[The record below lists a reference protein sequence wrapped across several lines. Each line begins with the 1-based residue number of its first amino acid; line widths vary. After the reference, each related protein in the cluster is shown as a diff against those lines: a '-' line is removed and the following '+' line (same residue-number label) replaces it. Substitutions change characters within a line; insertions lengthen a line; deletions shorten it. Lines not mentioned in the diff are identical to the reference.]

1 MVAVWKRMRRER
13 QIWLLCI
20 PMIIW
25 VLIFSYFPMYG
36 LIISFEKYIP
46 GKSMFGNWV
55 GFDNFVRFFHEPDFL
70 QILRNT
76 LAISGLNLIFGFPA
90 PLILALL
97 LNEVKNSAFK
107 KTIQSLSYVP
117 YFISWVVVANILFML
132 LGNDGILNDILM
144 KIGLI
149 KEPMEFLTNGKYF
162 WTILISSN
170 IWKDMGFSAIIY
182 LSAIA
187 GIDKELYEAG
197 RVDGLGRFGLIR
209 HITLPG
215 IRSTAVL
222 LFILAIGNILNAG
235 FEQQL
240 LIGNPLTRDH
250 YEVIDT
256 YVYRFG
262 VQLGN
267 YSYGTAVGLMKS
279 FIGLTLVVIA
289 NRLSRKYMQSS
300 IL

>member
-1 MVAVWKRMRRER
+1 MAELWRRVRRER

-20 PMIIW
+20 PMIAW
-25 VLIFSYFPMYG
+25 VLTFSYYPMYG
-36 LIISFEKYIP
+36 LFISFQNYVP
-46 GKSMFGNWV
+46 GHSMFSHWI
-55 GFDNFVRFFHEPDFL
+55 GFDNFVRFFNEPDCL
-70 QILRNT
+70 QIIRNT
-76 LAISGLNLIFGFPA
+76 LVISGLNLVIGFPA
-90 PLILALL
+90 PIVLALL
-97 LNEVKNSAFK
+97 LNELRGRVFK
-107 KTIQSLSYVP
+107 RTIQSLSYIP
-117 YFISWVVVANILFML
+117 YFISWVVVANILITL
-132 LGNDGILNDILM
+132 LGSDGVLNDILM
-144 KIGLI
+144 KLGLI
-149 KEPMEFLTNGKYF
+149 HEPIEFLMNGNYF
-162 WTILISSN
+162 WGILVTSN
-170 IWKDMGFSAIIY
+170 VWKDMGFSAIIY

-197 RVDGLGRFGLIR
+197 KVDGLGRFGLIR

-222 LFILAIGNILNAG
+222 LLILAIGGILNAG

-240 LIGNPLTRDH
+240 LIGNPLTQDH

-279 FIGLTLVVIA
+279 VMGLVLVILA
-289 NRLSRKYMQSS
+289 NRLSKRYMQSS
-300 IL
+300 IF

>member
-1 MVAVWKRMRRER
+1 MAEVWKRVRRER

-20 PMIIW
+20 PMIAW
-25 VLIFSYFPMYG
+25 VLIFSYYPMYG
-36 LIISFEKYIP
+36 LLISFQHYVP
-46 GKSMFGNWV
+46 GQSMFSNWV
-55 GFDNFVRFFHEPDFL
+55 GFDHFVRFFNEPDFL
-70 QILRNT
+70 QIIRNT
-76 LAISGLNLIFGFPA
+76 LVISLLNLAIGFPA
-90 PLILALL
+90 PIILALL
-97 LNEVKNSAFK
+97 LNEVRGRLFK
-107 KTIQSLSYVP
+107 KTIQSLSYIP
-117 YFISWVVVANILFML
+117 YFISWVVVANILFTL
-132 LGNDGILNDILM
+132 LGSDGILNDMLQRLGIIDAPL
-144 KIGLI
+144 
-149 KEPMEFLTNGKYF
+149 EFLTKGSYF
-162 WTILISSN
+162 WGILVASN
-170 IWKDMGFSAIIY
+170 VWKDMGFSAIIY

-222 LFILAIGNILNAG
+222 LFILAIGGILNAG

-240 LIGNPLTRDH
+240 LIGNPLTQDH

-279 FIGLTLVVIA
+279 GIGLVLVILA
-289 NRLSRKYMQSS
+289 NRLSKRYMQSS
-300 IL
+300 IF